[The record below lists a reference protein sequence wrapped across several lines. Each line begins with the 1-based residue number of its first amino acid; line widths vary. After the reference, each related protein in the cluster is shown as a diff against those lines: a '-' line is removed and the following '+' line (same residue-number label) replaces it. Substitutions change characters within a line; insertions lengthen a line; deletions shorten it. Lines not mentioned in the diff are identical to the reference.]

1 MTFPKPISPYFLWIC
16 FVHSVA
22 VGIALI
28 TIKSSQL
35 CFFGLDPELYAGA
48 FFRVQGGVFHIAVAV
63 AYFLGATRL
72 KSARL
77 LVLFSGIIKSI
88 AVVFLVT
95 YWLSFDHAWIIIASA
110 FGDAVLAGALFFG
123 YRYDKSIWSDAR

>member
-1 MTFPKPISPYFLWIC
+1 MTLPKPISPYFLWLC
-16 FVHSVA
+16 FMHSIA

-35 CFFGLDPELYAGA
+35 CFFGLDPEFYVGA

-63 AYFLGATRL
+63 AYYLGATRF

-77 LVLFSGIIKSI
+77 LVLFSGIIKCI
-88 AVVFLVT
+88 AVVFLVI
-95 YWLSFDHAWIIIASA
+95 YWLAVDHAWIIIASA
-110 FGDAVLAGALFFG
+110 FGDAILASALFFG
-123 YRYDKSIWSDAR
+123 YRYDRSIWSDAE